1 VKLNNKV
8 ALVTDAAQGLG
19 KAIAL
24 AMAKEG
30 ANVVIC
36 DIKED
41 TLHGVGKEIETLG
54 KQSLAVRCDVSSSE
68 STSSDRSSVRTA
80 AS

>member
-1 VKLNNKV
+1 
-8 ALVTDAAQGLG
+8 
-19 KAIAL
+19 
-24 AMAKEG
+24 MAKEG

-41 TLHGVGKEIETLG
+41 ALHGVGKEIEALG
-54 KQSLAVRCDVSSSE
+54 KQSFAVRCDVSSSE
-68 STSSDRSSVRTA
+68 STSSDRSSVQTA